1 MVSQESTLPK
11 YQNVYFQNNL
21 LENYLSVVTA
31 YKTFLAVASTERSFP
46 KWKWSTWDLAVAKS
60 DWCCFQSYLLK
71 KKLHAMNFLCMEN
84 EK

>member
-46 KWKWSTWDLAVAKS
+46 KWK
-60 DWCCFQSYLLK
+60 
-71 KKLHAMNFLCMEN
+71 
-84 EK
+84 